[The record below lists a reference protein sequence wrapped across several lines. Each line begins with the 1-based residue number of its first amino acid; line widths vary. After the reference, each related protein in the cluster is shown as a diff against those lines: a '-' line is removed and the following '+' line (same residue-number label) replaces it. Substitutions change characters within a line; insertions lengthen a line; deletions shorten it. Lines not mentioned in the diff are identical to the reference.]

1 MDRIIKSSMKKNDDS
16 EKNLLMK
23 LIYNIP
29 DTWQLHLLSGE
40 LSWIDI
46 MKFSW

>member
-1 MDRIIKSSMKKNDDS
+1 MMT
-16 EKNLLMK
+16 EKNF
-23 LIYNIP
+23 IDEVYNIP
-29 DTWQLHLLSGE
+29 DTWQLHLQSGE